1 MNTITTATSKDNL
14 LSEIFMALELDKKPH
29 KMWGLTLVTPNKA
42 ELAKRPQGKGWV
54 YAEDELGSRIWMRIR
69 KLTPRE
75 CGRLMDVDEPY
86 LDKMLSAGISD
97 SQLYKCFGNSIVVA
111 CMEGIFYNLFS
122 DEEVEQTGQL
132 SLF

>member
-1 MNTITTATSKDNL
+1 MESKVNKPRGSCGIKKATPTK
-14 LSEIFMALELDKKPH
+14 E
-29 KMWGLTLVTPNKA
+29 
-42 ELAKRPQGKGWV
+42 ELAKKPKGKGWIYV
-54 YAEDELGSRIWMRIR
+54 EDEEDERGWMRIR

-75 CGRLMDVDEPY
+75 CGRLMDVDESY
-86 LDKMLSAGISD
+86 LNKMLNAGLSD
-97 SQLYKCFGNSIVVA
+97 TQLYKCFGNSIVVA